1 MAIGSLSMQIPLQI
15 SFRNMDASDAV
26 EADIRDKVGRLDR
39 FYERITSCRVI
50 VEAPHRHHHRGKL
63 YDVRIDITV
72 PGEEIVVQ
80 RSGPENQAHEDV
92 YVAVRDAFNAAT
104 RRLQDH
110 VRKATGHVKTH
121 EVPVHGTVA
130 RLSREDGYGFIETSE
145 GDEIYFHRNSVVD
158 GSFEDLDVGQEVRLV
173 VAYGESEHGA
183 QASTSRSASTI

>member
-1 MAIGSLSMQIPLQI
+1 MRIPLQI

-39 FYERITSCRVI
+39 FYERITGCRVI
-50 VEAPHRHHHRGKL
+50 VEAPHRHRHKGNL

-121 EVPVHGTVA
+121 EVPAHGTVV
-130 RLSREDGYGFIETSE
+130 RLSREERYGFIETSE
-145 GDEIYFHRNSVVD
+145 GDEIYFHWNSVVD

-173 VAYGESEHGA
+173 VAYDESEHGA
-183 QASTSRSASTI
+183 QASTVKPVGKHHLIE